1 MYTGMT
7 FFILKRLTS
16 DSQFT
21 LPPKVDWSS
30 ASFSKH
36 VDSPSKTHHFLVSLF
51 SLLHRPFSSTDILSS
66 SRSVWGEQSKSVS
79 LKGLISFGSP
89 HPHPEQQGSDSEVYQ
104 GLTHC
109 HYGATCSGQKRAGHQ
124 ALLVWLLPLSCWGLQ
139 GWPLWICV
147 LEELAHQSCN
157 AEVKIERRSR
167 IGWLGQRG

>member
-21 LPPKVDWSS
+21 LPPKVDRSS

-51 SLLHRPFSSTDILSS
+51 SLLHRPFSSTDVLSS

-89 HPHPEQQGSDSEVYQ
+89 HPHPDKDVFYNTRLSAVNPWTFQGRQLCWQSNRNEAVIWRQVNNPVASNHSMEAAVFP
-104 GLTHC
+104 
-109 HYGATCSGQKRAGHQ
+109 APSPAASCS
-124 ALLVWLLPLSCWGLQ
+124 
-139 GWPLWICV
+139 
-147 LEELAHQSCN
+147 QS
-157 AEVKIERRSR
+157 
-167 IGWLGQRG
+167 

>member
-89 HPHPEQQGSDSEVYQ
+89 HPHPDKDVFYNTRLSAVNPWTFQGRQLCWQSNRNEAVIWRLVNNPVASNHSMEAAVFP
-104 GLTHC
+104 
-109 HYGATCSGQKRAGHQ
+109 APSPAASCS
-124 ALLVWLLPLSCWGLQ
+124 
-139 GWPLWICV
+139 
-147 LEELAHQSCN
+147 QS
-157 AEVKIERRSR
+157 
-167 IGWLGQRG
+167 